1 MSKNNKKGKSI
12 KILKVEKILYGLL
25 FLLVIAVPIANVF
38 TKALL
43 SESNIEVEQLKSK
56 INKQTNLNESLSMQ
70 INELAS
76 LDKIQEVA
84 KEAGLTYNNDNI
96 KVVNENHE

>member
-1 MSKNNKKGKSI
+1 MKKRNNKVKMLRG
-12 KILKVEKILYGLL
+12 EKIIYVLI
-25 FLLVIAVPIANVF
+25 FFVIISMPICTVL

-56 INKQTNLNESLSMQ
+56 IDNQEDTNESLSMQ
-70 INELAS
+70 IDELAS

-84 KEAGLTYNNDNI
+84 NEKGLSYNNENI
-96 KVVNENHE
+96 KVITE

>member
-1 MSKNNKKGKSI
+1 MKKNTKGQKFRI
-12 KILKVEKILYGLL
+12 VKGEKILYGLL
-25 FLLVIAVPIANVF
+25 FLLLVAVPISSVF

-43 SESNIEVEQLKSK
+43 SESNIEVEQLKNK
-56 INKQTNLNESLSMQ
+56 INTQENLNESLSMQ

-84 KEAGLTYNNDNI
+84 KESGLTYNYDNI
-96 KVVNENHE
+96 KVINTNR

>member
-1 MSKNNKKGKSI
+1 MY
-12 KILKVEKILYGLL
+12 VLL
-25 FLLVIAVPIANVF
+25 FLLVVAIPISNVF

-43 SESNIEVEQLKSK
+43 SESNIEVEQLKNK
-56 INKQTNLNESLSMQ
+56 ISTQENLNESLSMQ

-84 KEAGLTYNNDNI
+84 KESGLTYNYDNI
-96 KVVNENHE
+96 KIINNINSIIKK

>member
-1 MSKNNKKGKSI
+1 MKKNTKGRRF
-12 KILKVEKILYGLL
+12 KIVKGEKILYFLL
-25 FLLVIAVPIANVF
+25 FLLVVAVPISNVF

-43 SESNIEVEQLKSK
+43 SESNIEVEQIRNK
-56 INKQTNLNESLSMQ
+56 ITTQENLNESLSMQ

-84 KEAGLTYNNDNI
+84 KESGLTYNYDNI
-96 KVVNENHE
+96 KVINKSNE

>member
-1 MSKNNKKGKSI
+1 MKKRTLGKNI
-12 KILKVEKILYGLL
+12 KIVKGEKFLY
-25 FLLVIAVPIANVF
+25 FLLVLLVMAVPISNVF

-43 SESNIEVEQLKSK
+43 SESNIEVEQLKNK
-56 INKQTNLNESLSMQ
+56 IEQQSNLNESLSMQ

-84 KEAGLTYNNDNI
+84 KVNGLSYNNDNV
-96 KVVNENHE
+96 KVVNAVSR

>member
-1 MSKNNKKGKSI
+1 MKKKSNSQNF
-12 KILKVEKILYGLL
+12 KIVKGEKILY
-25 FLLVIAVPIANVF
+25 FLLLLLVVAVPISNVF

-43 SESNIEVEQLKSK
+43 SESNIEVERLKNK
-56 INKQTNLNESLSMQ
+56 ISSQENMNESLSMQ

-84 KEAGLTYNNDNI
+84 KESGLNYNYDNI
-96 KVVNENHE
+96 KIIKNN